1 MRHVLAKIF
10 LWGLACTLVVFTLAN
25 PVLAATQD
33 VNCTD
38 NQTIT
43 AALAQAVPGD
53 TIRISGTCHEVV
65 VITTDQLTLEG
76 LVNAVIDGEGVDLG
90 SSFALL
96 SIDGAQGVVLTGQLT
111 VQNSAGNRPSAG
123 IGMGVVNNAQAFF
136 RGNIVIQGS
145 ASHGLLIFS
154 GGTAN
159 FQAGTVDV
167 IDNSG
172 DGIVVGNGAN
182 AEAELAPA
190 DAFTIT
196 SDRNTRGFHMV
207 NGGSFEMLG
216 GTLNAADNRVHGLR
230 VAYGSNLF
238 ITGLGK
244 VFLQRNPQGL
254 SIESNAQA
262 LVSKSPSITEPTVT
276 ITDNT
281 TAGVS
286 VQAGFIDLSGAIIT
300 DNGSMDAGLDIDLG
314 FGTRAHLTG
323 NTIGILDCD
332 ETVLLSPT
340 SDVACPAPPAQ

>member
-1 MRHVLAKIF
+1 M
-10 LWGLACTLVVFTLAN
+10 LAN
-25 PVLAATQD
+25 PILAATRD

-38 NQTIT
+38 DQTIA

-53 TIRISGTCHEVV
+53 TIRICGTCHEAVL
-65 VITTDQLTLEG
+65 ITTDRLTIEG
-76 LVNAVIDGEGVDLG
+76 VDNAVIDGTDVDLG

-96 SIDGAQGVVLTGQLT
+96 EINGAQGVVLTGQLT
-111 VQNSAGNRPSAG
+111 VQNSVGNRPSAG

-145 ASHGLLIFS
+145 AGHGLLIFS

-159 FQAGTVDV
+159 FQAGTVEV
-167 IDNSG
+167 IDNGG

-254 SIESNAQA
+254 NIESNAQA

-286 VQAGFIDLSGAIIT
+286 VQAGFIDLNGAIIT
-300 DNGSMDAGLDIDLG
+300 GNGPVDAGLDVDLG
-314 FGTRAHLTG
+314 FGTRARLTG
-323 NTIGILDCD
+323 NTIDILNCD
-332 ETVLLSPT
+332 QTVVLSPDT
-340 SDVACPAPPAQ
+340 DVTCPALPAP